1 MDSKKLEQYFHD
13 AGWTVVHRDHRKARD
28 GVFYPFDDLGLEAPS
43 LAALRGFHRGIYRHQ
58 REAIERYLEGHN
70 LAVTTPTASGKTM
83 IFNVCALEELSVDP
97 KARIAAVY
105 PLKALAAEQTER
117 WQKLVAD
124 SGINVKVGRI
134 DGGVQSHERLS
145 VLKESRV
152 VVMTPDIIHA
162 WLLSSIDMPAVRE
175 FLANLTL
182 LIADEAHTYSGVFGS
197 NSAFLFR
204 RLLHATRKLGGDFNF
219 IASSATMEDPQ
230 AHLHKLTGEH
240 FDVIGADMDSSA
252 RSESQLLM
260 VNPPRAKDLL
270 SSVSDLITFAATQ
283 TSHQSITFVDSRKQT
298 EYLASI
304 VERRVS
310 EEAESDE
317 VNLGKLE
324 ELQVYPYRS
333 GYEEDDRTRIQ
344 KKLALGSLKG
354 VVSTSALEMGI
365 DLPYLTLGILFG
377 IPRSATSLFQR
388 IGRVGRKQPGVV
400 IIVNNGSVVSES
412 VFRDPARLES
422 LPLLRSALYLHNQ
435 RIQYIHAMCLAQQ
448 GGEDQAVSGNKTE
461 NDGKFTSPL
470 PLPDDFAMLCE
481 AERVGEV
488 STELQS
494 MKAQAGDDPHHT
506 FPLRN
511 LDAQFKVQH
520 QQGPNVFNLG
530 SLSMSQ
536 LLREAYPGAVY
547 YYQTKPYRIVRIRKQ
562 QRIVEA
568 RPEKRY
574 FTAPLM
580 LQPLILPNLSGDNV
594 HQGHRYGSLLVIECA
609 LQVREAVCGFT
620 ERRGNNQLEFK
631 YPLDPAH
638 GLFQDAATFP
648 NYSFT
653 SGVIFT
659 HPALSREGVRRS
671 VLAEIIQEAFLMSLP
686 FERQDISAGADK
698 HRATRDP
705 VTEGDKFICV
715 YDQTYGSL
723 RLTSH
728 LMKKEVLRD
737 VFTRARDIALN
748 DANLELNEETV
759 RVITE
764 LAECVEQEPSEL
776 GDAATS
782 GNQAEQFVPIVSPGS
797 IGINV
802 HRDNEEFE
810 VDGVFFSPQM
820 QGLAY
825 RGRPVSGRMKVE
837 AANRRHSATT
847 IQVPIDHIRPL
858 NGESKIGYYSMET
871 GEMFDQIPFDGEF

>member
-1 MDSKKLEQYFHD
+1 MESEKLEQYLCD
-13 AGWTVVHRDHRKARD
+13 AGWTVAHRDHREARD
-28 GVFYPFDDLGLEAPS
+28 GVFYRFDDLGLEAPS
-43 LAALRGFHRGIYRHQ
+43 LAALRGYDGIYRHQ
-58 REAIERYLEGHN
+58 REAIERYLQGHN
-70 LAVTTPTASGKTM
+70 LAVTTPTASGKTL
-83 IFNVCALEELSVDP
+83 IFNVCALEELAVDP
-97 KARIAAVY
+97 TARIAAVY
-105 PLKALAAEQTER
+105 PLKALAAEQTAR
-117 WQKLVAD
+117 WQKVVED
-124 SGINVKVGRI
+124 SGMNVKVGRV
-134 DGGVQSHERLS
+134 DGGVQSHERLR
-145 VLKESRV
+145 VLKESRI

-162 WLLSSIDMPAVRE
+162 WLLSSIDTPAVRD

-219 IASSATMEDPQ
+219 IASSATMENPQ
-230 AHLHKLTGEH
+230 AHLNSLTGEQ
-240 FDVIGADMDSSA
+240 FEVIGADVDSSV
-252 RSESQLLM
+252 RSELKLLM
-260 VNPPRAKDLL
+260 VNAPKSKDLL
-270 SSVSDLITFAATQ
+270 SSVSDLITFASTQ

-304 VERRVS
+304 VERRVN
-310 EEAESDE
+310 EEAEGEE
-317 VNLGKLE
+317 VNFGKLA

-333 GYEEDDRTRIQ
+333 GYEEEDRNRIQ
-344 KKLALGSLKG
+344 MKLASGSLKG

-448 GGEDQAVSGNKTE
+448 GGEDEAASANKTK

-470 PLPDDFAMLCE
+470 TLPEDFAALCE

-488 STELQS
+488 STELQA
-494 MKAQAGDDPHHT
+494 MKAQAGDDPHHI

-547 YYQTKPYRIVRIRKQ
+547 YYQTRPYRIVRIRKQ

-580 LQPLILPNLSGDNV
+580 LQPLILPNLSGDSV
-594 HQGHRYGSLLVIECA
+594 HQGRRYGSLLVIECA

-620 ERRGNNQLEFK
+620 EHRGANKLEFK
-631 YPLDPAH
+631 YPLDPMH

-659 HPALSREGVRRS
+659 HPVLNREGVRRS
-671 VLAEIIQEAFLMSLP
+671 VLAEIVEEAFLMSLP

-705 VTEGDKFICV
+705 VTEGDKFVCV

-737 VFTRARDIALN
+737 VFARARDIAMHDTNFELN
-748 DANLELNEETV
+748 DETIHA
-759 RVITE
+759 ITE
-764 LAECVEQEPSEL
+764 LAECVELEPLEL
-776 GDAATS
+776 GGAATP
-782 GNQAEQFVPIVSPGS
+782 EHRMDQFVAIVLPGS
-797 IGINV
+797 VGINV

-810 VDGVFFSPQM
+810 IDGVFFSPQM

-825 RGRPVSGRMKVE
+825 RGRPVSGRARME

-847 IQVPIDHIRPL
+847 MQVPVDHIRPL

-871 GEMFDQIPFDGEF
+871 GETLEQIPLHGEF